1 MRTLGLLGG
10 MSWQSTAV
18 YYRLLNEGVAQRRG
32 GLHSAA
38 LVMASVDFEAIAAL
52 QRVGD
57 WPATANTLARAAQGL
72 KAAGAQALVI
82 ATNTMHIVAEMIE
95 RACGLPLLHIADAT
109 AHALRADGHRRIG
122 LLGTRFTMEQPFYR
136 EHLLQRHGVETL
148 VPGDEDRA
156 LVHRVIFDELCR
168 GIVSDAS
175 RDACRGVIE
184 RLRNDGA
191 TAVVLGCTELVLL
204 LPAGSTLALPAYD
217 TTALHAQQALDW
229 MLA

>member
-38 LVMASVDFEAIAAL
+38 LVLASVDFEAIAAL
-52 QRVGD
+52 QRAGN
-57 WPATANTLARAAQGL
+57 WPATAHTLARAAQGL

-95 RACGLPLLHIADAT
+95 QACGLPLLHIADAT
-109 AHALRADGHRRIG
+109 AHALHADGHRRVG

-136 EHLLQRHGVETL
+136 GHLLQRHGIETL
-148 VPGDEDRA
+148 VPGVEDRA

-168 GIVSDAS
+168 GVVSDAS
-175 RDACRGVIE
+175 RDACRGVVE
-184 RLRNDGA
+184 RLRDDGA

-204 LPAGSTLALPAYD
+204 LPAGSALAIPAYD
-217 TTALHAQQALDW
+217 TTALHARQALDW